1 MGARRHRRL
10 RAAPSVLAAA
20 ILLSCCLPSA
30 ALAHTDGDDAVL
42 GRRMAELGIS
52 EELQPSIDASHAA
65 LMDEEGTLW
74 YGRAAGERA
83 QIASL
88 TKIMTAIV
96 AAEHLDAGDRIVVT
110 PEAAAVGESSAGLA
124 SGDEMSFGD
133 ALKAVLTASGNDAAS
148 AVAQAAGAV
157 ILGGRGQDGG
167 AAVCEAAF
175 VEAMNA
181 KAADLG
187 MDGTCFANP
196 HGLDFD
202 AYAQGQ
208 YSCARDV
215 AVMLR
220 CAMGNDL
227 VRSSIGHARTTIA
240 VSRGGGTVAVEL
252 ANTDTMIEG
261 YPGTCAAK
269 TGYTLAAGPCVATA
283 LNRGDGHEYYAVVLG
298 SSSKPQ
304 RFADSEALYDW
315 VLAHRDELQAAAQ
328 PADASAGPAAP
339 PASAEATYQLVSAP
353 HSVRAEIGGV
363 QAAWPVVAKVAHAD
377 WTDRTV
383 AATVLDPN
391 ATATVPREGGRLE
404 QEAALDAV
412 TGHVAPGDV
421 VGRLAFRRDGAV
433 VWEADLVAA
442 EDVPAPAWWEA
453 AGIAVERFLGG
464 FAGLPGTAR
473 SELLNLGAMEV
484 S

>member
-1 MGARRHRRL
+1 MDARRRRML
-10 RAAPSVLAAA
+10 RAASCALAAA
-20 ILLSCCLPSA
+20 LVSCCLPLA
-30 ALAHTDGDDAVL
+30 AFARTDGGDAVL
-42 GRRMAELGIS
+42 GCSAADLGIS
-52 EELQPSIDASHAA
+52 EERLPGIDASHAA

-88 TKIMTAIV
+88 TKIMTAAV

-124 SGDEMSFGD
+124 AGDEMSFGD

-148 AVAQAAGAV
+148 AVAQAAGAA

-167 AAVCEAAF
+167 AAAREAAF

-181 KAADLG
+181 KAAELG
-187 MDGTCFANP
+187 MDGTRFANP

-220 CAMGNDL
+220 HAMGNGL
-227 VRSSIGHARTTIA
+227 VRSSIGHAHATIA
-240 VSRGGGTVAVEL
+240 VTRGGGTAAVEL
-252 ANTDTMIEG
+252 ANTDTMLEG

-283 LNRGDGHEYYAVVLG
+283 VNRGDGHEYYAVVLG

-304 RFADSEALYDW
+304 RFEDSQALYDW
-315 VLAHRDELQAAAQ
+315 VLAHRDELQAAAR
-328 PADASAGPAAP
+328 AVGAAAECDVPAAP
-339 PASAEATYQLVSAP
+339 AEATYQLVSAP
-353 HSVRAEIGGV
+353 RSVHAEIRGE
-363 QAAWPVVAKVAHAD
+363 QAAWPVVAEVAHAD
-377 WTDRTV
+377 WTRRTV
-383 AATVLDPN
+383 AATVLEPD

-404 QEAALDAV
+404 QEASLDAV
-412 TGHVAPGDV
+412 TGNVARGDV
-421 VGRLAFRRDGAV
+421 VGHLAFRRDGAV

-442 EDVPAPAWWEA
+442 EDVLAPSWWEA

-464 FAGLPGTAR
+464 FAGTPATA
-473 SELLNLGAMEV
+473 EGKLLNLGAMEV

>member
-1 MGARRHRRL
+1 MDARRRRML
-10 RAAPSVLAAA
+10 RAASCALAAA
-20 ILLSCCLPSA
+20 LVSCCLPLA
-30 ALAHTDGDDAVL
+30 AFARTDGGDAVL
-42 GRRMAELGIS
+42 GRSAADLGIS
-52 EELQPSIDASHAA
+52 EERLPGIDASHAA

-88 TKIMTAIV
+88 TKIMTAAV

-124 SGDEMSFGD
+124 AGDEMSFGD

-148 AVAQAAGAV
+148 AVAQAA
-157 ILGGRGQDGG
+157 
-167 AAVCEAAF
+167 E
-175 VEAMNA
+175 
-181 KAADLG
+181 LG
-187 MDGTCFANP
+187 MDGTRFANP

-220 CAMGNDL
+220 HAMGNGL
-227 VRSSIGHARTTIA
+227 VRSSIGHAHATIA
-240 VSRGGGTVAVEL
+240 VTRGGGTVAVEL
-252 ANTDTMIEG
+252 ANTDTMLEG

-283 LNRGDGHEYYAVVLG
+283 VNRGDGHEYYAVVLG

-304 RFADSEALYDW
+304 RFEDSKALYDW
-315 VLAHRDELQAAAQ
+315 VLAHRDELQAAAR
-328 PADASAGPAAP
+328 AVGAAAECDVPAAP
-339 PASAEATYQLVSAP
+339 AEATYQLVSAP
-353 HSVRAEIGGV
+353 RSVHAEIGGE
-363 QAAWPVVAKVAHAD
+363 QAAWPVVAEVAHAD
-377 WTDRTV
+377 WTRRTV
-383 AATVLDPN
+383 AATVLEPD

-404 QEAALDAV
+404 QEASLDAV
-412 TGHVAPGDV
+412 TGNVARGDV
-421 VGRLAFRRDGAV
+421 VGHLAFRRDGAV

-442 EDVPAPAWWEA
+442 EDVLAPSWWEA

-464 FAGLPGTAR
+464 FAGTPATA
-473 SELLNLGAMEV
+473 EGKLLNLGAMEV

>member
-1 MGARRHRRL
+1 MDARRRRML
-10 RAAPSVLAAA
+10 RAASCALAAA
-20 ILLSCCLPSA
+20 LVSCCLPLA
-30 ALAHTDGDDAVL
+30 AFARTDGGDAVL
-42 GRRMAELGIS
+42 GCSAADLGIS
-52 EELQPSIDASHAA
+52 EERLPGIDASHAA

-88 TKIMTAIV
+88 TKIMTAAV

-124 SGDEMSFGD
+124 AGDEMSFGD

-148 AVAQAAGAV
+148 AVAQAAGAA

-167 AAVCEAAF
+167 AAAREAAF

-181 KAADLG
+181 KAAELG
-187 MDGTCFANP
+187 MDGTRFANP

-220 CAMGNDL
+220 HAMGNGL
-227 VRSSIGHARTTIA
+227 VRSSIGHAHATIA
-240 VSRGGGTVAVEL
+240 VTRGGGTAAVEL
-252 ANTDTMIEG
+252 ANTDTMLEG

-283 LNRGDGHEYYAVVLG
+283 VNRGDGHEYYAVVLG

-304 RFADSEALYDW
+304 RFEDSKALYDW
-315 VLAHRDELQAAAQ
+315 VLAHRDELQAAAR
-328 PADASAGPAAP
+328 AVGAAAECDVPAAP
-339 PASAEATYQLVSAP
+339 AEATYQLVSAP
-353 HSVRAEIGGV
+353 RSVHAEIRGE
-363 QAAWPVVAKVAHAD
+363 QAAGPWWPRSRMPIGRGAPWRPPCSSRTPRPRCRGRAGASSRRPR
-377 WTDRTV
+377 WT
-383 AATVLDPN
+383 P
-391 ATATVPREGGRLE
+391 
-404 QEAALDAV
+404 
-412 TGHVAPGDV
+412 
-421 VGRLAFRRDGAV
+421 
-433 VWEADLVAA
+433 
-442 EDVPAPAWWEA
+442 
-453 AGIAVERFLGG
+453 
-464 FAGLPGTAR
+464 
-473 SELLNLGAMEV
+473 
-484 S
+484 

>member
-1 MGARRHRRL
+1 MSDRRFRFP
-10 RAAPSVLAAA
+10 RALACVLSTALA
-20 ILLSCCLPSA
+20 ICCLPAS
-30 ALAHTDGDDAVL
+30 ALAWTDDGDSVL
-42 GRRMAELGIS
+42 ERGAAELG
-52 EELQPSIDASHAA
+52 LPDDLRPSIETSHAA
-65 LMDEEGTLW
+65 LMDEDGTLW
-74 YGRAAGERA
+74 FGRAAGERA

-96 AAEHLDAGDRIVVT
+96 ASEHLDAEAPVTVT
-110 PEAAAVGESSAGLA
+110 PEAAGVGESSAGLLA
-124 SGDEMSFGD
+124 GDEMTFDD

-157 ILGGRGQDGG
+157 MLGQQGRAGD
-167 AAVCEAAF
+167 AYACEAAF

-181 KAADLG
+181 KAAELG
-187 MDGTCFANP
+187 MAGTRFANP

-202 AYAQGQ
+202 AYDQGQ

-220 CAMGNDL
+220 HAMGIDL
-227 VRSSIGHARTTIA
+227 VRANIGYERVGIA
-240 VSRGGGTVAVEL
+240 VLRGGTPVTVEL

-261 YPGTCAAK
+261 YAGTCAAK

-283 LNRGDGHEYYAVVLG
+283 VNRGDGHEYYAVVLA

-315 VLAHRDELQAAAQ
+315 IYACRDEVRAVAN
-328 PADASAGPAAP
+328 PE
-339 PASAEATYQLVSAP
+339 PASPPEPETATFQLLNAP
-353 HSVRAEIGGV
+353 RSVRATIGGTE
-363 QAAWPVVAKVAHAD
+363 AAWPVVAEVAHAD
-377 WTDRTV
+377 WTNRTV
-383 AATVLDPN
+383 AATVAGREPMVTLPK
-391 ATATVPREGGRLE
+391 EGGLLE
-404 QEAALDAV
+404 QEASFLDV
-412 TGHVAPGDV
+412 TGDVAPGDV

-442 EDVPAPAWWEA
+442 ESVPAPAWWEA
-453 AGIAVERFLGG
+453 LGIGAQRFFGGPFGMPAVAE
-464 FAGLPGTAR
+464 
-473 SELLNLGAMEV
+473 SELSNLGAREV